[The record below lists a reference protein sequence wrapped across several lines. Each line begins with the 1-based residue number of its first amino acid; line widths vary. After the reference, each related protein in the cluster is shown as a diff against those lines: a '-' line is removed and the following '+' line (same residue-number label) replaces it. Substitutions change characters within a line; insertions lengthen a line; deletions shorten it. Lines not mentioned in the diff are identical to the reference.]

1 MRAIFMLAETYE
13 NRTSRPVQAYGI
25 HPDAEK
31 AVELYALA
39 AAAGMAK
46 ARERLEALT
55 SGTNR

>member
-1 MRAIFMLAETYE
+1 MLAETYE
-13 NRTSRPVQAYGI
+13 NRTSRRLQAHGI

-31 AVELYALA
+31 AVELYELA
-39 AAAGMAK
+39 RAAGMAE